1 MHMGLLNN
9 HAAMSP
15 PMSEIVSRLT
25 NGPIRKLTVE
35 GKPDLYS
42 IYDFMNNSG
51 VYPTKSASSS
61 AWTRLSQSEIKNM
74 VTFVKFPGPGQKPT
88 PTIDAR
94 GILKLVSLLGER
106 FQRAYSI
113 ESQEILDRYLDGDAT
128 LCDEVT
134 YNRQV
139 GPEQAC
145 ANFVGRVESLA
156 TQMAQEEENL
166 PETGFVYGTVS
177 AAFPG
182 MVKIGRTKDMNKRLQ
197 AANTFSAPAPHVVIA
212 IAPSFDYVRDERL
225 AHEYFKELRR
235 EGEFFE
241 VTPVMVQEF
250 FMHQISARYNNAHD
264 ESHWMNE

>member
-1 MHMGLLNN
+1 
-9 HAAMSP
+9 
-15 PMSEIVSRLT
+15 MSEMVSRLT

-51 VYPTKSASSS
+51 VYSNGVCKKMFS
-61 AWTRLSQSEIKNM
+61 RLLLSEPNQIRDQ
-74 VTFVKFPGPGQKPT
+74 VTYVKFPGQGQRPT
-88 PTIDAR
+88 PTIDSR

-113 ESQEILDRYLDGDAT
+113 ESQEIIDRYLDGDAT
-128 LCDEVT
+128 LSDEVT

-145 ANFVGRVESLA
+145 ANFVSRVESLA
-156 TQMAQEEENL
+156 SQMAQEEDNL

-182 MVKIGRTKDMNKRLQ
+182 MVKIGRTKDINKRLQ

-212 IAPSFDYVRDERL
+212 ITPSFDYVRDERL
-225 AHEYFKELRR
+225 AHDYFKEFRR

>member
-1 MHMGLLNN
+1 
-9 HAAMSP
+9 MSP
-15 PMSEIVSRLT
+15 PMSDMVSRLT

-51 VYPTKSASSS
+51 VYKGKS
-61 AWTRLSQSEIKNM
+61 TVNM
-74 VTFVKFPGPGQKPT
+74 ACGKILREHAEMRDQVTYVKFPGKGQRET

-134 YNRQV
+134 YNHQV
-139 GPEQAC
+139 GSEQAC
-145 ANFVGRVESLA
+145 ANFVSRVESLA
-156 TQMAQEEENL
+156 SQMAQEENL

-182 MVKIGRTKDMNKRLQ
+182 MVKIGRTKDITKRLQ

-212 IAPSFDYVRDERL
+212 ITPSFDYVRDERL
-225 AHEYFKELRR
+225 AHEYFKEFRR
-235 EGEFFE
+235 EGDDG
-241 VTPVMVQEF
+241 VLRLRTWSRTQ
-250 FMHQISARYNNAHD
+250 
-264 ESHWMNE
+264 